1 MKYYNLIREMSRYN
15 LRFYLVRKALK
26 TSITEAARSYGTTR
40 KTVRKW
46 VRRYER
52 DGLRGLK
59 DRSRA
64 PHCIPHKMGE
74 EDEDRIVELRKRHRS
89 WGARRLK
96 ERYGLTGSYTAIHRV
111 IRQHGLVRKKRRR
124 WRKRKDLSRLK
135 QQMGLFERSQ
145 VDTKDLSD
153 IYQYWPYMRSL
164 GLPRYQYTL
173 RELSTGA
180 AFYAYANNNTS
191 TNASLF
197 ARYVVAHLREYGIDP
212 TQMRWQTD
220 NGSEY
225 IGKSMKRINRQS
237 AFEKVLSEQGI
248 THGRIPPRASYLQGD
263 VETFHRICEDEL
275 YDIEN
280 YDNGVQFYG
289 KAYAYQLYFNHVR
302 KNRYRG
308 NKSPFDILKERFSEA
323 QEGIFNLPPI
333 NLEML
338 FDLYYNTQGGYHV
351 PKPAPVKL
359 VSY

>member
-1 MKYYNLIREMSRYN
+1 MKYYCLLRNMSSYN
-15 LRFYLVRKALK
+15 LRLSMVKRAKA
-26 TSITEAARSYGTTR
+26 TSISEASRYYGTTR

-46 VRRYER
+46 VGRYDR
-52 DGLRGLK
+52 GGLSGLK
-59 DRSRA
+59 DLSRA
-64 PHCIPHKMGE
+64 PHHIPHKMDKE
-74 EDEDRIVELRKRHRS
+74 EEERVVELRKQHQS

-96 ERYGLTGSYTAIHRV
+96 ERYGLRGSYTAIHRV
-111 IRQHGLVRKKRRR
+111 IRQYGLVRKKRRR

-135 QQMGLFERSQ
+135 QRMRLFEQSQ

-153 IYQYWPYMRSL
+153 IYQYWPYMRNL

-180 AFYAYANNNTS
+180 AFYAYANRNTS

-197 ARYVVAHLREYGIDP
+197 ARYVVAHLGEYGIDG

-225 IGKSMKRINRQS
+225 IGQSMKRINRQS
-237 AFEKVLSEQGI
+237 AFEKVLSKQGI

-275 YDIEN
+275 YDIES
-280 YDNGVQFYG
+280 YDNGIQFYG
-289 KAYAYQLYFNHVR
+289 KAYAYQLYFNHIR
-302 KNRYRG
+302 KNRYRD
-308 NKSPFDILKERFSEA
+308 NRSPLDILKERFPDA

-333 NLEML
+333 NLELL
-338 FDLYYNTQGGYHV
+338 FDLYYNPQAGYHV
-351 PKPAPVKL
+351 PKPARRGTK
-359 VSY
+359 SC